1 MDEKGPTKGCDVPYQ
16 PPDATTASAATVGP
30 EERVLIL
37 PIQRTIQFC
46 IVLGLF
52 RYDIV
57 QPMIFPFLSLATLL
71 YVKAVATTNGYV
83 ISGDS
88 LPAHQCRAR
97 RAFFDGCINGHIPY
111 VAWLLSMQLIALTH
125 GTGGEHRFTI
135 TCITV
140 SMAITGYM
148 LFLRSGLQEWLYLV
162 GGPWRK
168 AMQLM
173 GVFVKLTREEISL
186 LVDFVATGQ
195 AAGDQPDVELG
206 TVAQK
211 PERYTIFVPSIATF
225 VFFYL
230 IAILAAV
237 ENDIPLA
244 FTRIGGVA
252 YVFYILRSNGY
263 YTSESGISET
273 EYTFRKA
280 CEIGAYL
287 GALGNLVWRLFL
299 MYLVDW
305 DSSYRPGFWATA
317 PVQVIMSVGFA
328 AMVMLCRSGREALSA
343 AITTARQKST
353 DFWVFMGRV
362 KRREASIAF
371 DLKRKNS
378 WNC

>member
-1 MDEKGPTKGCDVPYQ
+1 MDEKGLIKASDVPYQ
-16 PPDATTASAATVGP
+16 PPDATTVAAATVGP
-30 EERVLIL
+30 GERVLIL
-37 PIQRTIQFC
+37 PIQWTIQFC

-52 RYDIV
+52 RYDIL
-57 QPMIFPFLSLATLL
+57 QPMVFPFLSLATLL
-71 YVKAVATTNGYV
+71 YVKVVAKTNGYE
-83 ISGDS
+83 ISGDN
-88 LPAHQCRAR
+88 LPAHQYRAR
-97 RAFFDGCINGHIPY
+97 RAFFDGCITGHILY
-111 VAWLLSMQLIALTH
+111 VAWLLSIQLIALTH
-125 GTGGEHRFTI
+125 GTGGEYRFII
-135 TCITV
+135 TCINV
-140 SMAITGYM
+140 SIAITGYM
-148 LFLRSGLQEWLYLV
+148 LFLRSGLQEWKYLI

-173 GVFVKLTREEISL
+173 GVFVKLTRDEISL
-186 LVDFVATGQ
+186 LVDLVATGQ
-195 AAGDQPDVELG
+195 ATGEQSDAELG

-230 IAILAAV
+230 FAMLAAV
-237 ENDIPLA
+237 ENEIPLA
-244 FTRIGGVA
+244 FTRIGLVV

-273 EYTFRKA
+273 EYKFRKA

-287 GALGNLVWRLFL
+287 GALGNIIWSLWL
-299 MYLVDW
+299 MYMVDW
-305 DSSYRPGFWATA
+305 NSSYKPGVWVTA
-317 PVQVIMSVGFA
+317 PVQVLMSVGFA
-328 AMVMLCRSGREALSA
+328 AMVMLSRGGRQGLSA

-378 WNC
+378 